1 MTISMV
7 IYEVLPHTTSP
18 WIREYTD
25 TNPKA
30 NSLLQHRY
38 KDMSTTK
45 SSCYIRFLNLMDVLD
60 RINPGKK
67 LDSIEESLLDKIILS
82 FHAKQSILVGDLIS
96 LSDLG
101 SQATLHGRL
110 KNLSA
115 MGYIKMAANED
126 GRKKEVVPS
135 KIAIKRYEEISK
147 CLEKAV
153 KASWFNLNPIKKPLL
168 SKGFFI

>member
-1 MTISMV
+1 
-7 IYEVLPHTTSP
+7 
-18 WIREYTD
+18 
-25 TNPKA
+25 
-30 NSLLQHRY
+30 
-38 KDMSTTK
+38 MSTVK
-45 SSCYIRFLNLMDVLD
+45 SSCYIRFLNLIDVLD

-67 LDSIEESLLDKIILS
+67 LDSIEEGLLDKIILS
-82 FHAKQSILVGDLIS
+82 FDAKKPILVGDLIS
-96 LSDLG
+96 LSELG

-147 CLEKAV
+147 CLARAV
-153 KASWFNLNPIKKPLL
+153 KES
-168 SKGFFI
+168 

>member
-1 MTISMV
+1 
-7 IYEVLPHTTSP
+7 
-18 WIREYTD
+18 
-25 TNPKA
+25 
-30 NSLLQHRY
+30 
-38 KDMSTTK
+38 MSTTK
-45 SSCYIRFLNLMDVLD
+45 STSYIRFLNLIDILD

-82 FHAKQSILVGDLIS
+82 FHAKQSVLVGDLIS
-96 LSDLG
+96 MADLG

-115 MGYIKMAANED
+115 MGFIKMAANED

-135 KIAIKRYEEISK
+135 KAAIKRYEEISK

-153 KASWFNLNPIKKPLL
+153 KAS
-168 SKGFFI
+168 

>member
-1 MTISMV
+1 
-7 IYEVLPHTTSP
+7 
-18 WIREYTD
+18 
-25 TNPKA
+25 
-30 NSLLQHRY
+30 
-38 KDMSTTK
+38 MSTTK
-45 SSCYIRFLNLMDVLD
+45 SSCYIRFLNLIDVLD

-67 LDSIEESLLDKIILS
+67 LDFIEESLLDKIILS
-82 FHAKQSILVGDLIS
+82 FHAKQFNLVGDLIS
-96 LSDLG
+96 LSELG

-153 KASWFNLNPIKKPLL
+153 KASWFNPKEAKKALN
-168 SKGFFI
+168 